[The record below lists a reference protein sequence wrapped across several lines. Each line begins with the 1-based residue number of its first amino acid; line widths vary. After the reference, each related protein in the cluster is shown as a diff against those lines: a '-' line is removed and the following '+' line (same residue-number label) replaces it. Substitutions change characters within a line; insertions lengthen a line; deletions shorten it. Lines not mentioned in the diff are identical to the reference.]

1 MAYEVTPRQCTSA
14 VGPCG
19 RNPRSINFGQC
30 GLSPRTLVNSKNR
43 SGSPRSISPE
53 AIYSTSHNATAGPT
67 SEDGHPVPTFSWS
80 STHPAAK
87 SRTAS
92 APSRRTFRCNL
103 SRCRARH
110 LEISYPTSNS
120 GIGGRKGQVGQAI
133 CKLSYPRGAT
143 PEKGFF
149 LRVFS
154 KKNICMQACPLVGK
168 FANSLPQGP
177 LSAPDFR
184 SSRKSDPSLTTCRT
198 ADTGDCSHQKPIL
211 GGGGGRCQR

>member
-1 MAYEVTPRQCTSA
+1 MKSPQGSARRRSAPVVGTPSRLILA
-14 VGPCG
+14 NVV
-19 RNPRSINFGQC
+19 
-30 GLSPRTLVNSKNR
+30 LSPRTLANSKNR

-133 CKLSYPRGAT
+133 CKLSHPRGAT

-149 LRVFS
+149 FKVFF
-154 KKNICMQACPLVGK
+154 KKEYMYAYMPSSGK
-168 FANSLPQGP
+168 VC
-177 LSAPDFR
+177 
-184 SSRKSDPSLTTCRT
+184 K
-198 ADTGDCSHQKPIL
+198 
-211 GGGGGRCQR
+211 